1 MNRLKPQSA
10 GSDTP
15 VQDFIDPQR
24 IDWNLVKSFS
34 VVADLGSLTRAAAV
48 LGISQPTISRQVA
61 ELEQLVGA
69 ALFERGAR
77 GLRLTQAGAA
87 LVEPARRM
95 LTAAQAVSVAAAGQ
109 NQEVAGTVRV
119 SASEFV
125 SAYVLPPILA
135 ALRRRHPAIQIELVA
150 SNQVDNLLAREAD
163 IAIRM
168 VQPEQG
174 GLIAKK
180 IGSFPI
186 GFYAHRDYLHVPEQR
201 AAEGAGEVERH
212 DWVGLDQSSRL
223 IEGFRNA
230 GYVVDKTFFAF
241 RCDNDIV
248 CWQAVLAGLGVGVT
262 VQVVAK
268 QFPQLVRLLENQPL
282 PDQPV
287 WITAHRELRDTARIR
302 VVFDFLAGALAD
314 LHAQATSKIDR
325 VE

>member
-1 MNRLKPQSA
+1 MNRLKPHSA
-10 GSDTP
+10 VPATP
-15 VQDFIDPQR
+15 AQGFIDPQR
-24 IDWNLVKSFS
+24 IDWNLVKCFT
-34 VVADLGSLTRAAAV
+34 VVADLGSLTRAAVV
-48 LGISQPTISRQVA
+48 LGISQPTLSRQVA
-61 ELEQLVGA
+61 ELEELVGA

-77 GLRLTQAGAA
+77 GLRLTEAGTA

-95 LTAAQAVSVAAAGQ
+95 LAAAQAVSVAAAGQ
-109 NQEVAGTVRV
+109 NHEAAGTVRV

-125 SAYVLPPILA
+125 SAYILPPILA
-135 ALRRRHPAIQIELVA
+135 ALRLRHRDIQIELVA

-180 IGSFPI
+180 IGDFPI
-186 GFYAHRDYLHVPEQR
+186 GFYAHRDYLHIPERR

-212 DWVGLDQSSRL
+212 DWVGLDQSNRV

-230 GYVVDKTFFAF
+230 GYIVDKTFFAF

-248 CWQAVLAGLGVGVT
+248 GWQAVLAGLGVGVT
-262 VQVVAK
+262 VQVVAR
-268 QFPQLVRLLENQPL
+268 QFPQLVRVLESQPL

-287 WITAHRELRDTARIR
+287 WITAHRELRNTARIR
-302 VVFDFLAGALAD
+302 VVFDFLAEALGM
-314 LHAQATSKIDR
+314 LHAQATSR
-325 VE
+325 